1 MDRRIET
8 FKAPFGTEFF
18 RRNFTGSSFGLLRSH
33 VLWNG
38 GTWLPIPE
46 ERIRFL
52 HKTQEIKHPR
62 FRGSPRQTYARKPEK
77 SETKRLDGEIEPRVS
92 EA

>member
-1 MDRRIET
+1 MKLLRRRLE
-8 FKAPFGTEFF
+8 
-18 RRNFTGSSFGLLRSH
+18 RSFSVGISQEAHSYGLLRSH

-38 GTWLPIPE
+38 GTRLPIPE

-52 HKTQEIKHPR
+52 HETQEIKHPR